1 MPWETSQSW
10 HKRSISRKNKA
21 LGCGTVKQKGG
32 IDASL
37 VDRSRAFQEMAVT
50 TSIDLQQLAPDRRP
64 VPPVRL
70 GHRTPVFTRYVVP
83 GGVILGF
90 LGLLGWASRDSLVP
104 VKSVTV
110 VPVVVTR
117 AKVQHAGTPLF
128 QAAGWIE
135 PRPTPILVP
144 ALAEGILSDLLV
156 VDGQSVEAGQP
167 LARLVDAD
175 ARLALAQA
183 QSQSELAQAE
193 VQSAQADLKAAQLRL
208 ENPVHLQA
216 VLSEVEVLLAK
227 METELART
235 PLLIEAA
242 EAKSLFTKQNLEGKQ
257 AAQSAV
263 SARTIQ
269 EAQSQYGIAFAEL
282 KELRARQPQ
291 LERERDAQQKRA
303 NALQRQLKLLI
314 DEQRAVATGQ
324 AQLASATARFRQ
336 AELLVQI
343 AQLRLERMV
352 IKSPISGRVLAL
364 VARPGARVMGLD
376 PGGEHRSSTV
386 LTLYDP
392 QQLQVRADV
401 RLEDVPLIQPGQPV
415 QIETPAVKGS
425 LTGQVLQATSQA
437 NIQKNTLEVKVGI
450 TSSAP
455 DIRPEML
462 VTATFLALP
471 SPQSDQNDSEPAEC
485 LLIPR
490 QLVES
495 AGESATIWVAD
506 ARGIARRRAIQL
518 GKAGTDQLVEV
529 TSGLTPTDRLIVGG
543 RESLTDGDQL
553 RITEDPQ
560 IGVATSSRQATR

>member
-1 MPWETSQSW
+1 M
-10 HKRSISRKNKA
+10 
-21 LGCGTVKQKGG
+21 
-32 IDASL
+32 
-37 VDRSRAFQEMAVT
+37 T
-50 TSIDLQQLAPDRRP
+50 TSIDLRQLAPDRRP
-64 VPPVRL
+64 EPPVRL
-70 GHRTPVFTRYVVP
+70 GRRTPVFTRYVLP
-83 GGVILGF
+83 GGILLGF
-90 LGLLGWASRDSLVP
+90 LGLLGWASRDSLVS
-104 VKSVTV
+104 VKRVTV

-117 AKVQHAGTPLF
+117 AEVQQAGTPLF

-135 PRPTPILVP
+135 PRPTPVLVP

-156 VDGQSVEAGQP
+156 VEGQAVEAGQP
-167 LARLVDAD
+167 LAKLVDAD
-175 ARLALAQA
+175 AKLALAQA
-183 QSQSELAQAE
+183 QSQLALAQAE

-208 ENPVHLQA
+208 ENPVHLQS
-216 VLSEVEVLLAK
+216 VLSEVEALLAK
-227 METELART
+227 TETELART

-263 SARTIQ
+263 PGRTIQ
-269 EAQSQYGIAFAEL
+269 EAQSQHSIAFAEL

-291 LERERDAQQKRA
+291 LDRERAAQQKRA
-303 NALQRQLKLLI
+303 DALQLQLKLLI
-314 DEQRAVATGQ
+314 DEQRAVATAQ
-324 AQLASATARFRQ
+324 AQAAAAAARLHQ

-343 AQLRLERMV
+343 AQLRLDRMV
-352 IKSPISGRVLAL
+352 VKSPISGRVLAL

-376 PGGEHRSSTV
+376 PGGEQRSSTV

-415 QIETPAVKGS
+415 RIETPAVKGS

-450 TSSAP
+450 NTPTS

-462 VTATFLALP
+462 VTTTFLALP
-471 SPQSDQNDSEPAEC
+471 SPQSDRNRSEPSEH

-495 AGESATIWVAD
+495 TGESATIWVAD
-506 ARGIARRRAIQL
+506 TQGIARRRAIQL

-529 TSGLTPTDRLIVGG
+529 TSGLTPTDRLIASG
-543 RESLTDGDQL
+543 RESLTDGDRL
-553 RITEDPQ
+553 RITEDTQ
-560 IGVATSSRQATR
+560 IGMAAAPGR